1 MLAKER
7 KNMHNIYFII
17 ASILIIL
24 YMLYSIRKNK
34 LSVTNSFIWIVFCII
49 LLILSI
55 WPTSLDWLANLL
67 GIAYPPALFLAIAA
81 VILFV
86 MNFIQSKKIED
97 LHKKVIDLGQ
107 ELSIL
112 KSDQKTSPSSN
123 KKSNSSKDQ

>member
-1 MLAKER
+1 
-7 KNMHNIYFII
+7 
-17 ASILIIL
+17 
-24 YMLYSIRKNK
+24 MLYSIRKNK

-81 VILFV
+81 VILFI

-112 KSDQKTSPSSN
+112 KINQTTSSVSN
-123 KKSNSSKDQ
+123 KKPNPSKDQ

>member
-1 MLAKER
+1 
-7 KNMHNIYFII
+7 MHNIFFII

-81 VILFV
+81 VILFI

-112 KSDQKTSPSSN
+112 KINQKTSSVSN
-123 KKSNSSKDQ
+123 KKPNPSKDQ